1 MSYISSGLMTPR
13 PPLPQRTR
21 FAGCQHRRQVLRRLG
36 AGDVV
41 QPGQVYIEH
50 LLLKE
55 KQRRLGLILR
65 GGRHLALHRRITEEC
80 LDLCG
85 PHLFGMPLAVEENEA
100 PRPVRIGLFGAD
112 AVVQRP
118 DPATHLV
125 QEFGWGMG
133 GWLAAFYAE
142 NIRRPKF
149 LSKGALC
156 YRYSMFTPSC
166 VVLVIYHVLG

>member
-1 MSYISSGLMTPR
+1 M
-13 PPLPQRTR
+13 
-21 FAGCQHRRQVLRRLG
+21 LRRFG
-36 AGDVV
+36 AGDVI

-65 GGRHLALHRRITEEC
+65 GGRHLALHRQIAEEC
-80 LDLCG
+80 LNLCG

-118 DPATHLV
+118 DPDTHLV
-125 QEFGWGMG
+125 QEPGRGAG
-133 GWLAAFYAE
+133 SCLAIFHPE
-142 NIRRPKF
+142 NFR
-149 LSKGALC
+149 LS
-156 YRYSMFTPSC
+156 
-166 VVLVIYHVLG
+166 